1 MHFQEIAA
9 LALNGNYVGNDWF
22 DQFPT
27 LKYVNAVMTR
37 NELFNNI
44 LEQYGQSY
52 GFTAAESDTT
62 EEVAVPPPALPEYF
76 QGSAEELE
84 EPEEQLVLRT
94 TESQAELEEV
104 MFKMDTTS
112 KRIGHDIVKWLTKVY
127 KGSRG
132 FELSTFNSSLL
143 AMTMKAQSSK
153 WEEIALA
160 YISDVVTIAH
170 TFIVDLLRLVCLSLR
185 VREGLMSIL
194 MNDLMAKYKTAFDSA
209 WLLLRLERMGTP
221 ITLNHYFNDNLEKRY
236 VAL

>member
-84 EPEEQLVLRT
+84 EPEEQLVL
-94 TESQAELEEV
+94 
-104 MFKMDTTS
+104 
-112 KRIGHDIVKWLTKVY
+112 
-127 KGSRG
+127 
-132 FELSTFNSSLL
+132 
-143 AMTMKAQSSK
+143 
-153 WEEIALA
+153 
-160 YISDVVTIAH
+160 
-170 TFIVDLLRLVCLSLR
+170 
-185 VREGLMSIL
+185 
-194 MNDLMAKYKTAFDSA
+194 
-209 WLLLRLERMGTP
+209 
-221 ITLNHYFNDNLEKRY
+221 
-236 VAL
+236 

>member
-27 LKYVNAVMTR
+27 LKYANAVMTH

-52 GFTAAESDTT
+52 RFTAAESHTT

-94 TESQAELEEV
+94 TESHAELEEV
-104 MFKMDTTS
+104 MFKTDTTS
-112 KRIGHDIVKWLTKVY
+112 KRIGHDIIKWLTKVY

-132 FELSTFNSSLL
+132 FKLGTY
-143 AMTMKAQSSK
+143 
-153 WEEIALA
+153 WESISQKMENA
-160 YISDVVTIAH
+160 YII
-170 TFIVDLLRLVCLSLR
+170 
-185 VREGLMSIL
+185 
-194 MNDLMAKYKTAFDSA
+194 
-209 WLLLRLERMGTP
+209 
-221 ITLNHYFNDNLEKRY
+221 Y
-236 VAL
+236 VNSN